1 MFLGQIFLDFPF
13 NFGGLQHDKDFG
25 YAPDFT
31 LDGSEYSNT
40 TQENSLN
47 ISNSKF
53 TLDLQNSDLRD
64 PEKEKLLLN
73 ANRYS

>member
-1 MFLGQIFLDFPF
+1 MLLGQISLNFPF
-13 NFGGLQHDKDFG
+13 NFGGLQHDKDSG

-40 TQENSLN
+40 TQENSLKN
-47 ISNSKF
+47 SNSKF
-53 TLDLQNSDLRD
+53 TLDLQSSDLSD
-64 PEKEKLLLN
+64 PEKEKLILN

>member
-1 MFLGQIFLDFPF
+1 MLLGQISLNFPF

-40 TQENSLN
+40 TQENSL
-47 ISNSKF
+47 I
-53 TLDLQNSDLRD
+53 QNLPLIYRVQI
-64 PEKEKLLLN
+64 
-73 ANRYS
+73 